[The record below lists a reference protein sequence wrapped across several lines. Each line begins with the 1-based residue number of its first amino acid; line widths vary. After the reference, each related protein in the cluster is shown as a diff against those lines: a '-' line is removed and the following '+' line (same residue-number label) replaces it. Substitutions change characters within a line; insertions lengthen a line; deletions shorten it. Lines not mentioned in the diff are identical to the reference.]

1 MGQKV
6 HPLGFRIGVTQTH
19 RSQWFAKP
27 NEYAKLVKEDLIIRE
42 YDRLDVKYS
51 KDRKSVV

>member
-6 HPLGFRIGVTQTH
+6 HPTGFRIGVTETH

-27 NEYAKLVKEDLIIRE
+27 NIMQNSLKKIF
-42 YDRLDVKYS
+42 
-51 KDRKSVV
+51 

>member
-6 HPLGFRIGVTQTH
+6 HPTGFRIGVTETH

-27 NEYAKLVKEDLIIRE
+27 NE
-42 YDRLDVKYS
+42 
-51 KDRKSVV
+51 VVHYFRSFFD